1 MLTPRR
7 NPDPRPVFRTFR
19 MRRSLPIL
27 LAAAALLA
35 AAGPAAAQ
43 STVSTPTARTL
54 YKTGPTGR
62 FLMDGEWLFKLDN
75 RSSGPQLET
84 GSAGWKAVTV
94 PNAWNAGD
102 DSPQSF
108 AGRRRLV
115 PQGLPPAQPGEG
127 RRPGS
132 SASSRSTTARRCG

>member
-1 MLTPRR
+1 MLTARR
-7 NPDPRPVFRTFR
+7 NPGPRPVFRTFR

-43 STVSTPTARTL
+43 STVSTPSARTL

-62 FLMDGEWLFKLDN
+62 FLMDGRWLFKFDN

-102 DSPQSF
+102 NSTQSF
-108 AGRRRLV
+108 AGAVGWYRKDFRVPSKAAFLV
-115 PQGLPPAQPGEG
+115 V
-127 RRPGS
+127 
-132 SASSRSTTARRCG
+132 RSVVDLYA